1 VTLNQLKK
9 TQIPNARQIALR
21 ILCELETKDAFANE
35 TLELFCKNHRL
46 SNLDRRFVSELVNGT
61 TKMRRRLDYI
71 LSFFLEK
78 EINKLTP
85 WIRNILRLG
94 VYQIDFMDRVPD
106 SAAVNEAV
114 NLAKK
119 FGHRGTVA
127 LVNAVL
133 RSYLRDKSRVYF
145 PSWEGDKVENIA
157 LFYSFPNWMVE
168 SWLNMFGEE
177 ETIKLCQAF
186 NEKPKLC
193 CRMNSMKVDH
203 ISLEEKLTKSK
214 IKFKSSRFLENFY
227 HIESRVDLNRF
238 LPLQEGLVYLQDESA
253 GFPVLLL
260 APQPGEII
268 LDLCAAPGGK
278 TTFIAEL
285 LKGKGKVLSVDK
297 SWEKI
302 ELLRENCRRLS
313 IDSVNFF
320 CADACD
326 FQRRP
331 VDRILVDAPCSGLGV
346 LGKNSDSR
354 WRKQKEDLV
363 RLQKLQLQIL
373 FNAAN
378 LVKKGGVLVYS
389 TCTITPEENDQVIA
403 NFLGERGDFKLVD
416 ASLHVDSGVVDQS
429 GFVRTLP
436 HIHKMDG
443 TFAARL
449 EAS

>member
-1 VTLNQLKK
+1 MKK
-9 TQIPNARQIALR
+9 AQIPTAREIALK
-21 ILCELETKDAFANE
+21 ILYELEVKDAFANE
-35 TLELFCKNHRL
+35 TIQLFCKNYHL

-61 TKMRRRLDYI
+61 TKMRRKLDYV

-119 FGHRGTVA
+119 FGHRGTVT

-133 RSYLRDKSRVYF
+133 RNYLRDKSRVCF
-145 PSWEGDKVENIA
+145 PSWEENKVENIA
-157 LFYSFPNWMVE
+157 LFYSFPSWMVE
-168 SWLNMFGEE
+168 NWLNMFGEE
-177 ETIKLCQAF
+177 EAIRLCQAF
-186 NEKPKLC
+186 NERPKLC
-193 CRMNSMKVDH
+193 CRMNSVKVDH
-203 ISLEEKLTKSK
+203 QSLEEKFTERK
-214 IKFKSSRFLENFY
+214 IKFKEGRFLEIFY
-227 HIESRVDLNRF
+227 YLESKVDLNRF

-253 GFPVLLL
+253 GFPVILLD
-260 APQPGEII
+260 PQPGETI
-268 LDLCAAPGGK
+268 LDLCSAPGGK

-285 LKGKGKVLSVDK
+285 LKGKGKILAVDK
-297 SWEKI
+297 SWDKI
-302 ELLRENCRRLS
+302 ELLKKNCRRLG
-313 IDSVNFF
+313 IDWVN
-320 CADACD
+320 CICGDAYN
-326 FQRRP
+326 FQCKP
-331 VDRILVDAPCSGLGV
+331 VDRVLVDAPCSGLGV
-346 LGKNSDSR
+346 LRRNSDSR
-354 WRKQKEDLV
+354 WRKQKEDLL

-389 TCTITPEENDQVIA
+389 TCTITPEENDQVIEL
-403 NFLGERGDFKLVD
+403 FLEKRKDFKPVD
-416 ASLHVDSGVVDQS
+416 ASLYVESQLVDAS
-429 GFVRTLP
+429 GFVRTFP

-443 TFAARL
+443 SFAARL

>member
-1 VTLNQLKK
+1 MKK
-9 TQIPNARQIALR
+9 AQIPTAREIALK
-21 ILCELETKDAFANE
+21 ILYELEVKDAFANE
-35 TLELFCKNHRL
+35 TIQLFCKNYHL

-61 TKMRRRLDYI
+61 TKMRRKLDYV

-119 FGHRGTVA
+119 FGHRGTVT

-133 RSYLRDKSRVYF
+133 RNYLRDKSRVCF
-145 PSWEGDKVENIA
+145 PSWEENKVENIA
-157 LFYSFPNWMVE
+157 LFYSFPSWMVE
-168 SWLNMFGEE
+168 NWLNMFGEE
-177 ETIKLCQAF
+177 EAIRLCQAF
-186 NEKPKLC
+186 NERPKLC
-193 CRMNSMKVDH
+193 CRMNSVKVDH
-203 ISLEEKLTKSK
+203 QSLEEKFTERK
-214 IKFKSSRFLENFY
+214 IKFKEGRFLEIFY
-227 HIESRVDLNRF
+227 YLESKVDLNRF

-253 GFPVLLL
+253 GFPVILLD
-260 APQPGEII
+260 PQPGETI
-268 LDLCAAPGGK
+268 LDLCSAPGGK

-285 LKGKGKVLSVDK
+285 LKGKGKVLAVDK

-302 ELLRENCRRLS
+302 ELLKKNCRRLG
-313 IDSVNFF
+313 IDWVN
-320 CADACD
+320 CICGDAYH
-326 FQRRP
+326 FQCKP
-331 VDRILVDAPCSGLGV
+331 VGRVLVDAPCSGLGV
-346 LGKNSDSR
+346 LRRNSDSR
-354 WRKQKEDLV
+354 WRKQKEDLL

-389 TCTITPEENDQVIA
+389 TCTITPEENDQVIEL
-403 NFLGERGDFKLVD
+403 FLEKRKDFKPVD
-416 ASLHVDSGVVDQS
+416 ASLYVESQLVDAS
-429 GFVRTLP
+429 GFVRTFP

-443 TFAARL
+443 SFAARL